1 MFFDVNLRA
10 EAGWSFSMKVLLIT
24 GSPRE
29 GGASSILAGAF
40 EKGALSAGH
49 SVFRFDA
56 GLRKVAPCTVCEHC
70 HTGGDRCIIR
80 DDMDELMP
88 HLLESEALVFASPI
102 YYYDVT
108 AQLRCVIGR
117 FYACRKDM
125 HRPRASAFLVV
136 SGDREEESA
145 AGSIANYH
153 ALVSRLRWHD
163 AGVIAARGIV
173 TADEMRKS
181 DFPHL
186 AGELGRN
193 IGTI

>member
-1 MFFDVNLRA
+1 
-10 EAGWSFSMKVLLIT
+10 MKILLIT

-40 EKGALSAGH
+40 EKGRLPQGTRCSALTRA
-49 SVFRFDA
+49 
-56 GLRKVAPCTVCEHC
+56 LRKSLRAASASTATPK
-70 HTGGDRCIIR
+70 GDRCIIR
-80 DDMDELMP
+80 DDMDGLVP
-88 HLLESEALVFASPI
+88 HLLDSEAVVFASPI

-125 HRPRASAFLVV
+125 HRARTSAFLVV

-153 ALVSRLRWHD
+153 ALVHRLRWHD

-181 DFPHL
+181 GFPHE
-186 AGELGRN
+186 AEELGLS
-193 IGTI
+193 IGQSLETDGNDHD